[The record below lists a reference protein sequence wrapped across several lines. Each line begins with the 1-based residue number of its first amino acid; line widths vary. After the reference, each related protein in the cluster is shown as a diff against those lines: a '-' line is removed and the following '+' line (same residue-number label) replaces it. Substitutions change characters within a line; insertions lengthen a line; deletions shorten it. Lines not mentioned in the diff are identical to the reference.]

1 MMVQFVVKNLKASL
15 DELAWDNLTATQW
28 KHLEFIQQLLQPFA
42 HHTNIT
48 SAENSTTIA
57 MVIPVLKELNL
68 HFEEMCKT
76 SGVAVVSR
84 RMLIDLNQ
92 RFMFATNPDM
102 PNFDPVYVATTLVNP
117 AYRKILNDKQLEKAK
132 EFILQLMHINRHAEE
147 TEQSSPGS
155 QENDNEEINLP
166 ISNDD
171 QDGQPPPAKRFKHL
185 DRVSRLLDE
194 EDDEQ
199 GHQENISTTIL
210 LEEQQLN
217 QYIESRVS
225 KDDKKSILLSFGRR
239 KKMSFQIWL

>member
-84 RMLIDLNQ
+84 RMLIDLNR

-117 AYRKILNDKQLEKAK
+117 AYRKILNDKQLERQ
-132 EFILQLMHINRHAEE
+132 EFILQLMHINRHA
-147 TEQSSPGS
+147 
-155 QENDNEEINLP
+155 
-166 ISNDD
+166 
-171 QDGQPPPAKRFKHL
+171 
-185 DRVSRLLDE
+185 
-194 EDDEQ
+194 
-199 GHQENISTTIL
+199 
-210 LEEQQLN
+210 
-217 QYIESRVS
+217 
-225 KDDKKSILLSFGRR
+225 
-239 KKMSFQIWL
+239 